1 MKQDGQV
8 RSLRVLLRAQN
19 AEDESTSQ
27 GPPVGTDRRKRV
39 SFLKVQIQMYTS
51 RSRDVLESLQVEFF
65 ALGSSLT
72 VPLSNHVPLPRH
84 DQGI

>member
-27 GPPVGTDRRKRV
+27 GPSVGTDRRKRV

-72 VPLSNHVPLPRH
+72 VSLSNHVPLPRH